1 MKSVL
6 LSIFLF
12 SLALVSCDYE
22 EEGMTATIESK
33 NSTSFNERLATS
45 DKIRT
50 EDMIIFR
57 TKLNEAVQIGQKGDK
72 KQYQNTLIE
81 ASFEYLDLNRI
92 DYDKTDDF
100 SVNFSKALNLYSER
114 LKELNSLE
122 N

>member
-1 MKSVL
+1 MKPVL
-6 LSIFLF
+6 LSMFLF
-12 SLALVSCDYE
+12 SLALVSCEYE
-22 EEGMTATIESK
+22 EEGITATIENK

-92 DYDKTDDF
+92 DYNKTDDF
-100 SVNFSKALNLYSER
+100 SVNFSKALKLYSER
-114 LKELNSLE
+114 LKELNSLK

>member
-6 LSIFLF
+6 LSMFLF
-12 SLALVSCDYE
+12 SLALVSCEYE
-22 EEGMTATIESK
+22 EEGITATIENK